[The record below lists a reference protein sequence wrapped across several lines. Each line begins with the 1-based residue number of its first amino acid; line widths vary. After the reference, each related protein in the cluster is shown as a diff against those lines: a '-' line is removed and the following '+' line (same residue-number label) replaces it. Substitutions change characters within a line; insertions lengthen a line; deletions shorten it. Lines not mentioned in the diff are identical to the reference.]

1 LMTILGK
8 TNLALMQSNTLGVMS
23 IQAGGKLNTYV
34 TGTVTE
40 TFKSTLTTNITGAV
54 SETYSSTQTTT
65 ASGNIT
71 ITGGPNINLNP

>member
-1 LMTILGK
+1 
-8 TNLALMQSNTLGVMS
+8 MS
-23 IQAGGKLNTYV
+23 IQEGCKFNTYV